1 MGKTWENRIKLKNR
15 QSLIINEFA
24 ILRKYILGGYKM
36 KIREI
41 LMLNEQDLAEG
52 SAGLIGAD
60 LIRPVLDQIRSS
72 NRIPSRREQ
81 LVQDT
86 PAVAGP
92 HDVPRIEPP
101 PQAGVEPM
109 RLAPMDTPP
118 RWDIDRI
125 ESQVARLPR
134 HRQVSRR

>member
-24 ILRKYILGGYKM
+24 ILRKYILGGHKM

-41 LMLNEQDLAEG
+41 LMFNEQDLAEG

-60 LIRPVLDQIRSS
+60 LIRPVLDQIRPS
-72 NRIPSRREQ
+72 NPVIGRREQ
-81 LVQDT
+81 LVQAT
-86 PAVAGP
+86 PAAANPDDMPG
-92 HDVPRIEPP
+92 IEQP
-101 PQAGVEPM
+101 PQVGIESM
-109 RLAPMDTPP
+109 GLAPMDTPP

>member
-1 MGKTWENRIKLKNR
+1 
-15 QSLIINEFA
+15 
-24 ILRKYILGGYKM
+24 M

-60 LIRPVLDQIRSS
+60 LIRPILDQIRPS

-81 LVQDT
+81 LVQGT
-86 PAVAGP
+86 PFAP
-92 HDVPRIEPP
+92 DPDDVPGIEPP
-101 PQAGVEPM
+101 PQVGIEPM
-109 RLAPMDTPP
+109 GLAPMDTPP
-118 RWDIDRI
+118 RWDIDHI

>member
-24 ILRKYILGGYKM
+24 ILRKYILGGHKM
-36 KIREI
+36 KIR
-41 LMLNEQDLAEG
+41 EQDLAEG

-60 LIRPVLDQIRSS
+60 LIRPILDQIRPS
-72 NRIPSRREQ
+72 NQIMGGQEQ

-86 PAVAGP
+86 LAADPE
-92 HDVPRIEPP
+92 DVPGIEPP
-101 PQAGVEPM
+101 SQVGIEPT
-109 RLAPMDTPP
+109 RLAPIATPP

-134 HRQVSRR
+134 HGQVSRR

>member
-24 ILRKYILGGYKM
+24 ILHKYIPGGHKM

-60 LIRPVLDQIRSS
+60 LIRPILDQIRPS
-72 NRIPSRREQ
+72 NRIMGRGEPLPSNGIPFAA
-81 LVQDT
+81 D
-86 PAVAGP
+86 PD
-92 HDVPRIEPP
+92 DVPGIEQPP
-101 PQAGVEPM
+101 SGVESL
-109 RLAPMDTPP
+109 RSAPIATPP

-125 ESQVARLPR
+125 EAQVARLPR
-134 HRQVSRR
+134 HRQEPRR

>member
-1 MGKTWENRIKLKNR
+1 
-15 QSLIINEFA
+15 
-24 ILRKYILGGYKM
+24 M

-60 LIRPVLDQIRSS
+60 LIRPVLDQIRPS
-72 NRIPSRREQ
+72 NQIMGRREH
-81 LVQDT
+81 LVRDT
-86 PAVAGP
+86 PFAADP
-92 HDVPRIEPP
+92 DDVPGIEQPPEVGIEPM
-101 PQAGVEPM
+101 G
-109 RLAPMDTPP
+109 LAPMDTPP

-125 ESQVARLPR
+125 ESQIARLPR

>member
-1 MGKTWENRIKLKNR
+1 
-15 QSLIINEFA
+15 
-24 ILRKYILGGYKM
+24 M

-60 LIRPVLDQIRSS
+60 LIRPILDQIRPAK
-72 NRIPSRREQ
+72 RMPSRREQ
-81 LVQDT
+81 LASDAT
-86 PAVAGP
+86 PAVADP
-92 HDVPRIEPP
+92 DDVPGIEQP
-101 PQAGVEPM
+101 PQVGIKPTT
-109 RLAPMDTPP
+109 LAPIATPP

-125 ESQVARLPR
+125 EAQVARLPR